1 MHILV
6 GEPVSTS
13 PEHALA
19 YCSID
24 TGVKLRAAQRPL
36 SGGTTVKRI
45 AGLVVLAWMSLPG
58 DLAAQTYPSRTITLV
73 NPYAAGGPAD
83 LLARTVAD
91 GIAAVL
97 GKPVVVENKVG
108 AGTAVAAAYV
118 AHAQPDG
125 YTLFIGGSPSH
136 IIAPALSK
144 GAKFDGI
151 NDFSFISMVGNVPN
165 VLVVPSQR
173 PYQTVAELIAAA
185 KTSNKTADGSMSFA
199 SVGQGSLPQLL
210 GLKLQQAGGF
220 KLVHVPYGGAAPAS
234 TDLLAGRIDLAFLN
248 LPPLLP
254 HIQAGTL
261 RALAI
266 ANEVR
271 SEALPQVATMAE
283 LGFADFDM
291 STWYGISAP
300 AGTPRVVVDK
310 LASAIAETLKSPG
323 ARDKLSKAGAE
334 MFLKGP
340 DEYAAYVREDA
351 KRMLPLIELAGLR
364 EN

>member
-1 MHILV
+1 M
-6 GEPVSTS
+6 
-13 PEHALA
+13 
-19 YCSID
+19 
-24 TGVKLRAAQRPL
+24 
-36 SGGTTVKRI
+36 KRI
-45 AGLVVLAWMSLPG
+45 AVLVALTWILLPG
-58 DLAAQTYPSRTITLV
+58 NLAAQTYPSRTITLV

-83 LLARTVAD
+83 LLARIVAE
-91 GIAAVL
+91 GVGAAL
-97 GKPVVVENKVG
+97 GQSVIVENKVG
-108 AGTAVAAAYV
+108 AGTAIAAAYV

-136 IIAPALSK
+136 IIAPALAK

-151 NDFSFISMVGNVPN
+151 KDFSFISMVGNVPN

-173 PYQTVAELIAAA
+173 PYQTVQELIAAA
-185 KTSNKTADGSMSFA
+185 KAAGGSMNFA

-210 GLKLQQAGGF
+210 GLKFQQVGDF
-220 KLVHVPYGGAAPAS
+220 KLVHVPYGGAAPAT

-254 HIQAGTL
+254 HIQAHTL

-271 SEALPQVATMAE
+271 SEALPQVPTMAE
-283 LGFADFDM
+283 LGFGGFDM

-300 AGTPRVVVDK
+300 AGTPRAIVDK
-310 LASAIAETLKSPG
+310 LASAIEQTLKSPT
-323 ARDKLSKAGAE
+323 AKEKLSKAGAE

-340 DEYAAYVREDA
+340 DEYAAYVEQDA
-351 KRMLPLIELAGLR
+351 KRMLPLIDAAQLR
-364 EN
+364 EK

>member
-1 MHILV
+1 M
-6 GEPVSTS
+6 
-13 PEHALA
+13 
-19 YCSID
+19 
-24 TGVKLRAAQRPL
+24 
-36 SGGTTVKRI
+36 KRI
-45 AGLVVLAWMSLPG
+45 AALAALAWMSLCG
-58 DLAAQTYPSRTITLV
+58 DLAAQVYPSRTITLV

-83 LLARTVAD
+83 LLARTVAE
-91 GIAAVL
+91 GVAAAL

-108 AGTAVAAAYV
+108 AGTVVAAAYV

-151 NDFSFISMVGNVPN
+151 KDFSFIAMVGNVPN

-173 PYQTVAELIAAA
+173 PYQTVPELIAAGKA
-185 KTSNKTADGSMSFA
+185 ANGSMNFA

-210 GLKLQQAGGF
+210 GVKLQQAGSF

-248 LPPLLP
+248 LPPLLA
-254 HIQAGTL
+254 HIQAGTM
-261 RALAI
+261 RALAV

-271 SEALPQVATMAE
+271 SDALPQVATVAE

-300 AGTPRVVVDK
+300 AGTPRAVVDQ
-310 LASAIAETLKSPG
+310 LAAAIAQALKSP
-323 ARDKLSKAGAE
+323 AAKDKLSKAGVD

-340 DEYAAYVREDA
+340 DEYAAYVQQDA
-351 KRMLPLIELAGLR
+351 KRMLPLIDVAGLR
-364 EN
+364 ED

>member
-1 MHILV
+1 M
-6 GEPVSTS
+6 
-13 PEHALA
+13 
-19 YCSID
+19 
-24 TGVKLRAAQRPL
+24 
-36 SGGTTVKRI
+36 KRI
-45 AGLVVLAWMSLPG
+45 AALAALVWVALSG
-58 DLAAQTYPSRTITLV
+58 QLAAQTYPNRTITLV

-83 LLARTVAD
+83 LLARTVAE
-91 GIAAVL
+91 GMASAL
-97 GKPVVVENKVG
+97 GQPVVVENRVG
-108 AGTAVAAAYV
+108 AGTALAAAYV

-151 NDFSFISMVGNVPN
+151 KDFVFISMVGNVPN
-165 VLVVPSQR
+165 VLVVPAQR
-173 PYQTVAELIAAA
+173 PYKTIQELIAAA
-185 KTSNKTADGSMSFA
+185 KAANGSMTFA

-210 GLKLQQAGGF
+210 GLKFQQVGDF

-248 LPPLLP
+248 LPPFLP

-261 RALAI
+261 RALAV

-271 SEALPQVATMAE
+271 SEALPQLATMAE
-283 LGFADFDM
+283 LGFADFDL

-300 AGTPRVVVDK
+300 AGTSRPVVEK
-310 LASAIAETLKSPG
+310 LAAVIAQVMKLPETK
-323 ARDKLSKAGAE
+323 DKFTKAGIE
-334 MFLKGP
+334 LFHKGP
-340 DEYAAYVREDA
+340 EEYAAYVQQDA
-351 KRMLPLIELAGLR
+351 KRMLPLIDAAGLR

>member
-1 MHILV
+1 M
-6 GEPVSTS
+6 
-13 PEHALA
+13 
-19 YCSID
+19 
-24 TGVKLRAAQRPL
+24 
-36 SGGTTVKRI
+36 KRI
-45 AGLVVLAWMSLPG
+45 AVLVALTWILLPG
-58 DLAAQTYPSRTITLV
+58 NLAAQTYPSRTITLV

-83 LLARTVAD
+83 LLARIVAE
-91 GIAAVL
+91 GVGAAL
-97 GKPVVVENKVG
+97 GQSVIVENKVG
-108 AGTAVAAAYV
+108 AGTAIAAAYV

-136 IIAPALSK
+136 IIAPALAK

-151 NDFSFISMVGNVPN
+151 KDFSFISMVGNVPN

-173 PYQTVAELIAAA
+173 PYQTVQELIAAA
-185 KTSNKTADGSMSFA
+185 KAAGGSMNFA

-210 GLKLQQAGGF
+210 GLKFQQVGDF
-220 KLVHVPYGGAAPAS
+220 KLVHVPYGGAAPAT

-254 HIQAGTL
+254 HIQAHTL

-271 SEALPQVATMAE
+271 SEALPQVPTMAE
-283 LGFADFDM
+283 LGFGGFDM

-300 AGTPRVVVDK
+300 AGTPRAIVDK
-310 LASAIAETLKSPG
+310 LASAIEQTLKSPT
-323 ARDKLSKAGAE
+323 AKEKFSKAGAE

-340 DEYAAYVREDA
+340 DEYAAYVEQDA
-351 KRMLPLIELAGLR
+351 KRMLPLIDAAQLR
-364 EN
+364 EK